1 MLVAVLVAGAAF
13 SAPTH
18 LVQPARAEESTF
30 ERRRAELQQRRE
42 LLNKA

>member
-13 SAPTH
+13 SAPGH
-18 LVQPARAEESTF
+18 LMQPARAEESAF

>member
-13 SAPTH
+13 SAPAH
-18 LVQPARAEESTF
+18 LMPPARAEQSAF
-30 ERRRAELQQRRE
+30 ERRQAQLQQRRE